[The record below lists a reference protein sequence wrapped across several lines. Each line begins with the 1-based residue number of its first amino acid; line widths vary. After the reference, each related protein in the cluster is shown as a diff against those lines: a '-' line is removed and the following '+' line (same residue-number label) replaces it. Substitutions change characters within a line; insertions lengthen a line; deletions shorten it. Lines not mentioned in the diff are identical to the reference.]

1 MFDFQ
6 LSRDKKTLDEKL
18 QETQTALESEEGK
31 SKSEHR
37 ARLKLESN
45 LQELEEKMDREVAV
59 RDKSGAHA
67 CVVDAKVP
75 SAK

>member
-1 MFDFQ
+1 MFGFQ

-18 QETQTALESEEGK
+18 QETQAALESEEGK

-59 RDKSGAHA
+59 RNTFGLY
-67 CVVDAKVP
+67 
-75 SAK
+75 